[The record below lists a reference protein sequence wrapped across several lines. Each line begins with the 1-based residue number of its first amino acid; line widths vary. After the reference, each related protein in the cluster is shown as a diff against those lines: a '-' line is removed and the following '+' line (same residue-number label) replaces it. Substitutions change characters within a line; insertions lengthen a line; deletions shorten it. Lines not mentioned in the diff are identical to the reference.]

1 MPVTDPVTRFE
12 IPAAWIDIA
21 GPNALEKI
29 KSGLWVL
36 LSDGRILR
44 RGLTTGTTAAAAC
57 KGAVLSL
64 MMDIMEV
71 DLMTPA
77 GIRVSLPVNASS
89 GVCSAFK
96 DSGDHQFDVTDGI
109 EISAVARAA
118 IARATEARASPAIE
132 LKAGKGIG
140 RISRSWRDVQNQEDK
155 AAISRPARKQI
166 MDAIREGL
174 VETGLEGII
183 IELRVPLGEEVA
195 KKTLNPRLGVMG
207 GISILGSTG
216 FVEPWNEHLGE
227 SRAEEIIDAPKVL
240 ATTGRTGLKYS
251 RILFPDHKAVL
262 IGSHLDRLMFKADQD
277 SIICGLPALI
287 LKWAWP
293 QMLEGTAYNT
303 VAEMVEKE
311 PDHPHIGAALRNA
324 KARLPFTRIV
334 LLQRDGRIFRDL
346 R

>member
-1 MPVTDPVTRFE
+1 MPVTDPVTGFD

-36 LSDGRILR
+36 LSDGRMLR

-64 MMDIMEV
+64 MMDIKEV

-77 GIRVSLPVNASS
+77 GIRVSLPVNASC

-109 EISAVARAA
+109 EISAVARSAG
-118 IARATEARASPAIE
+118 ARATEARAAPAIE

-140 RISRSWRDVQNQEDK
+140 RISRSGPDILKGR
-155 AAISRPARKQI
+155 AAISRPARRQI

-174 VETGLEGII
+174 EKTGLEGII
-183 IELRVPLGEEVA
+183 IELCVPQGEEVA
-195 KKTLNPRLGVMG
+195 KKTLNLRLGIMG
-207 GISILGSTG
+207 GLSILGSTG

-227 SRAEEIIDAPKVL
+227 SRAEEIIGAPKVL

-251 RILFPDHKAVL
+251 RILFPDHRAVL
-262 IGSHLDRLMFKADQD
+262 IGSHLDRLRFEADQD

-293 QMLEGTAYNT
+293 QVLEGTAYNT

-311 PDHPHIGAALRNA
+311 PDHPHIGTALRNA